1 MRLGFGL
8 VGLLVTMA
16 VIVIIMR
23 MTDMNSAVLS
33 ANHSAR
39 NEASQISGH
48 DANGEDARKSATL
61 ADTMKNNKLVSYQ
74 VTAVTPGGGYDS
86 YFGLQVNDQI
96 IGVINQG
103 VEFDVGDTV
112 MTADRDTVFDAYEK
126 SGQLKVDR
134 PGVGIITL
142 PLPGTA
148 GRGGLGLPGMTPPP
162 TGAPVQSPG
171 SAVPTH

>member
-48 DANGEDARKSATL
+48 DANGDDSRKSATL

-74 VTAVTPGGGYDS
+74 VTARHRRR
-86 YFGLQVNDQI
+86 I
-96 IGVINQG
+96 
-103 VEFDVGDTV
+103 
-112 MTADRDTVFDAYEK
+112 R
-126 SGQLKVDR
+126 QLLR
-134 PGVGIITL
+134 L
-142 PLPGTA
+142 A
-148 GRGGLGLPGMTPPP
+148 GE
-162 TGAPVQSPG
+162 
-171 SAVPTH
+171 